1 MWHEF
6 LTRYWLSWHGLIVVT
21 GLLVYVGA
29 SRTLHQR
36 RYPSAAIGW
45 VMALLLI
52 PYVALPLYLLFGTRK
67 LVRRPALARPHRAND
82 EGKDGDWPQRLAASM
97 ELPPAAGYRT
107 LRVHQ
112 DGTEALQALREIAS
126 AATRTLDV
134 CTFLIGR
141 DPLGDEVCELLAAR
155 ARAGV
160 RVRLLLDGVGR
171 YLGGYRG
178 LRKLRNAGVKVAI
191 FVPLIHSP
199 RRGRTNLRNHRKMV
213 IADGGWL
220 WAGGRNLAAEYF
232 EGMRGA
238 RPWHDLT
245 FDLQGPLAAEAQD
258 RFARDW
264 GFATRTEHRRTA
276 LTGDASMLPIGQLI
290 PSGPDQVYD
299 TVESLLVTACF
310 RAHRRILAVT
320 PYFVPDEALLMALT
334 LAARRGVDVDI
345 VIPRRSN
352 HLMAD
357 LARHRALRDVAGAG
371 GRVWLAPQM
380 NHAKCVVT
388 DDTLAVAGSANLDA
402 RSLFLNYELMVA
414 FYEQADVRRF
424 AQWIKR
430 EREGTTPYVARR
442 PGLLRD
448 LSEGLV
454 LWLAFQL

>member
-1 MWHEF
+1 MWQEF
-6 LTRYWLSWHGLIVVT
+6 VSRYWMYWHGLIVVT
-21 GLLVYVGA
+21 GLLVYVVA

-45 VMALLLI
+45 VLALLLI

-67 LVRRPALARPHRAND
+67 LVRRRAHVRPHAAAD
-82 EGKDGDWPQRLAASM
+82 DATEEGWPQRLAASM
-97 ELPPAAGYRT
+97 ELPPAAAYEA

-112 DGTEALQALREIAS
+112 DGTEALQALREVAA

-141 DPLGDEVCELLAAR
+141 DPLGDEICGLLADR

-178 LRKLRNAGVKVAI
+178 LRALKVAGVDVAI

-213 IADGGWL
+213 IADGAWL
-220 WAGGRNLAAEYF
+220 WCGGRNFAAEYF
-232 EGMRGA
+232 EGKRGVP
-238 RPWHDLT
+238 PWHDLT
-245 FDLQGPLAAEAQD
+245 FDLKGPLAAQAQN
-258 RFARDW
+258 RFALDW
-264 GFATRTEHRRTA
+264 AFATRTIHHRTDVPA
-276 LTGDASMLPIGQLI
+276 DPGMTPIGQLI

-334 LAARRGVDVDI
+334 LAARRGVDVDL

-352 HLMAD
+352 HRMAD

-371 GRVWLAPQM
+371 GRIWLAPRM
-380 NHAKCVVT
+380 NHAKCVVV
-388 DDTLAVAGSANLDA
+388 DDTLALAGSANLDA
-402 RSLFLNYELMVA
+402 RSLFLNYELMAA
-414 FYEQADVRRF
+414 FYEKADVRRF
-424 AQWIKR
+424 AQWIER
-430 EREGTTPYVARR
+430 ERKGTTRYVAHP

>member
-1 MWHEF
+1 MWHEVF
-6 LTRYWLSWHGLIVVT
+6 SRYWLSWHGLAVVT
-21 GLLVYVGA
+21 GLLVYVVTT
-29 SRTLHQR
+29 RTLHQR
-36 RYPSAAIGW
+36 HYPSAAIGW
-45 VMALLLI
+45 VLMLILI

-67 LVRRPALARPHRAND
+67 LVRRPAHQRAQAASD
-82 EGKDGDWPQRLAASM
+82 DVSEEGWPQRLAASM
-97 ELPPAAGYRT
+97 ELPPAAPYQA

-112 DGTEALQALREIAS
+112 DGAEALQALRDVAA

-141 DPLGDEVCELLAAR
+141 DPLGDEICALLADR

-178 LRKLRNAGVKVAI
+178 FRKLKAAGVDVAI

-199 RRGRTNLRNHRKMV
+199 RRGRTNLRNHRKMA
-213 IADGGWL
+213 IADGDRL
-220 WAGGRNLAAEYF
+220 WCGGRNLAAEYF
-232 EGMRGA
+232 EGARGI

-245 FDLQGPLAAEAQD
+245 FDLAGPLVAQAQD

-264 GFATRTEHRRTA
+264 AFATGTIHHRTGAPVDPGAT
-276 LTGDASMLPIGQLI
+276 PVGQLI

-334 LAARRGVDVDI
+334 LAARRGVDVDLM
-345 VIPRRSN
+345 IPQRSN
-352 HLMAD
+352 HRMAD

-371 GRVWLAPQM
+371 GRIWLAPGM
-380 NHAKCVVT
+380 NHAKCVVI
-388 DDTLAVAGSANLDA
+388 DDTLALAGSANLDA
-402 RSLFLNYELMVA
+402 RSLFLNYELMIA
-414 FYEQADVRRF
+414 FYAQADVRRF
-424 AQWIKR
+424 AQWIER
-430 EREGTTPYVARR
+430 EREGTTRYVAHP